1 MGTGFWDDLSIM
13 ATDPRKKKFKTERKR
28 RHARIPGLTILHED
42 RDILVVNKEPGL
54 LTIATDDVRTRTAY
68 FLLTDYVRKGIAKS
82 RERVFIVH
90 RLDRET
96 SGVLVFARTPEAKRQ
111 LQDHWDTTEK
121 QYVAVVHGHL
131 QKPEGE
137 IRSYLVENAAL
148 RVYSTPH
155 ADKGRPACTG
165 YRVRHTS
172 GAYSVLDVQLLS
184 GRKHQ
189 IRVHL
194 AELGHPILGDR
205 KYGKA
210 GEPSKLLALHARSL
224 TITHPHSG
232 ERLCFTAPEP
242 PHISR
247 WLRKDPPEKAGQ

>member
-1 MGTGFWDDLSIM
+1 METVK
-13 ATDPRKKKFKTERKR
+13 RKAKGARKR
-28 RHARIPGLTILHED
+28 HHGRIPGLTILHED

-54 LTIATDDVRTRTAY
+54 LTIATDDVQSRTAY

-82 RERVFIVH
+82 KERLFIVH

-111 LQDHWDTTEK
+111 LQDNWDKAEK

-131 QKPEGE
+131 KKTEGE
-137 IRSYLVENAAL
+137 ICSYLTENVAL

-155 ADKGRPACTG
+155 ASKGRLARTS

-172 GAYSVLDVQLLS
+172 AACSVLDVELLT

-194 AELGHPILGDR
+194 AELGHPVIGDR
-205 KYGKA
+205 KYGKT
-210 GEPSKLLALHARSL
+210 GDPYKLLALHARSL
-224 TITHPHSG
+224 TIPHPYKG
-232 ERLCFTAPEP
+232 DLICFTAPEP
-242 PHISR
+242 PHFSR
-247 WLRKDPPEKAGQ
+247 WLN

>member
-1 MGTGFWDDLSIM
+1 MS
-13 ATDPRKKKFKTERKR
+13 TDPRKKKFKTERKR
-28 RHARIPGLTILHED
+28 RHARIHGLTILHED

-68 FLLTDYVRKGIAKS
+68 FLLTDYVRKGIEKS

-111 LQDHWDTTEK
+111 LQDHWDTTMK

-131 QKPEGE
+131 LKPEGE
-137 IRSYLVENAAL
+137 IRSYLVESAAL

-155 ADKGRPACTG
+155 AAKGRLACTG
-165 YRVRHTS
+165 YRVRYTS
-172 GAYSVLDVQLLS
+172 GEFSVLDVQLLS

-194 AELGHPILGDR
+194 AELGHPILGDH

-210 GEPSKLLALHARSL
+210 GDPKLLALHARSL
-224 TITHPHSG
+224 TITHPHTG
-232 ERLCFTAPEP
+232 ERMRFAAPEP

-247 WLRKDPPEKAGQ
+247 WLRKAPPEKAGR